1 MDINKIFDSF
11 TENNSSN
18 VNNEEV
24 SNLQNSPLFWVG
36 MFEKIIKNNNVIQ
49 ARISKLFNTPTLS
62 ETSNIFTFNRAYD
75 FISNIDINNPTHQ
88 DALLARNKYDLIL
101 IITLT
106 IDYFSLEEEYEKC
119 AFLKKIQTFLEK
131 SLAM

>member
-1 MDINKIFDSF
+1 
-11 TENNSSN
+11 
-18 VNNEEV
+18 
-24 SNLQNSPLFWVG
+24 